1 MNHFQKEHL
10 KIVRRLAIALHKKS
24 GYDLEDLY
32 SEGCLQYLIK
42 LQKFDET
49 RNAHINTFITVTLW
63 HGLRKYI
70 QEQKKIPFV
79 SFSDLE
85 NIEQN
90 ASTLFPEQSRIKWDA
105 KEVFSCGKVRMF

>member
-42 LQKFDET
+42 LQKFDAA
-49 RNAHINTFITVTLW
+49 RKAHINTFLTVSLW
-63 HGLRKYI
+63 NALRTYI
-70 QEQKKIPFV
+70 SEQKKIQFV

-85 NIEQN
+85 NIDQN
-90 ASTLFPEQSRIKWDA
+90 VTTLFPEQTRIKWDS
-105 KEVFSCGKVRMF
+105 KEVFTCGGVRMY